1 MQDLNSQLMY
11 FFSWLEELEQPI
23 DSLKRETDSEAA
35 MQDKEQVEIW
45 LQQHGVSPA
54 VTVFFSLWVAC
65 VKHSP
70 LTYVVLVRS
79 PVIAECE
86 YSYRVVL
93 SYGTRVKTPL
103 VVKLF
108 CWF

>member
-54 VTVFFSLWVAC
+54 VNMGGLCKA
-65 VKHSP
+65 
-70 LTYVVLVRS
+70 LTSHLCGPGS
-79 PVIAECE
+79 NPS
-86 YSYRVVL
+86 YS
-93 SYGTRVKTPL
+93 
-103 VVKLF
+103 
-108 CWF
+108 